1 MVPFFDLNRQYKN
14 LKSEIAGA
22 INKVF
27 EKGQFILGEELYLFE
42 EEFAHYCG
50 VRYGVGVASGTDAL
64 YLALKALGIGEGD
77 EVITVSNSFVATAL
91 AISFTGAR
99 PVFVDIDPE
108 TYTLDPNCVEGLLRK
123 RKKRIKA
130 ILPVHLYGHPTDM
143 DAIMEIGKKY
153 GLFIIEDACQ
163 AHGAEYKGKKI
174 GSFGEMGCFSFYPTK
189 NLGGYGDGGIII
201 TNDRKFYEKLLLLR
215 NYGEKK
221 KYYHI
226 IEGTNSRLDEIQAA
240 ILRVKLKYLDL
251 WNEERRKKAFLYK
264 EKLRDSGVICPI
276 EKKDVKHIYHIFVI
290 RTKIRN
296 HLQRF
301 LREKG
306 INTLIHY
313 PVPIHLQKAFS
324 KLGYKRGQL
333 PITERCSK
341 EILSLPIFPEMRD
354 KEIIN
359 VATQINSF
367 FST

>member
-1 MVPFFDLNRQYKN
+1 
-14 LKSEIAGA
+14 
-22 INKVF
+22 
-27 EKGQFILGEELYLFE
+27 
-42 EEFAHYCG
+42 
-50 VRYGVGVASGTDAL
+50 
-64 YLALKALGIGEGD
+64 
-77 EVITVSNSFVATAL
+77 
-91 AISFTGAR
+91 
-99 PVFVDIDPE
+99 
-108 TYTLDPNCVEGLLRK
+108 
-123 RKKRIKA
+123 
-130 ILPVHLYGHPTDM
+130 M

-153 GLFIIEDACQ
+153 GLFIIEDAAQ